1 MKSFKWVV
9 REIRWTIAQVLILP
23 SLLKGIV
30 FFLAL
35 YLALT
40 ILDLYAMWAIIPALF
55 YTAIIIGHEMGTNKL
70 RLVEKYYPNL
80 REKLRTAAD
89 YAGQDDVLVNELH
102 KEVIE
107 DVKKVAASTF
117 FSSSDMFYKI
127 LSCILLSFLI
137 VSVTHFNITLSAY
150 TSNVEGVLAE
160 FANKVLIREGDPNV
174 LRFNDS
180 VLGGEPMGGE
190 GTGEG
195 GAGERVNRN
204 IFGDEH
210 LATLGDEELEVEIKP
225 KMLELRV
232 GEVKDPEDRDF
243 DEVFPGDVYLEQ
255 SRTFEENIPK
265 EQQEIVKEY
274 FKRIS
279 AN

>member
-40 ILDLYAMWAIIPALF
+40 ILDLYAMWAIIPTLF
-55 YTAIIIGHEMGTNKL
+55 YTAIIIGREVGTNKL
-70 RLVEKYYPNL
+70 RLVEKYYPSL

-137 VSVTHFNITLSAY
+137 VGVTHFNITASVY
-150 TSNVEGVLAE
+150 TSNVEGVLAK

-180 VLGGEPMGGE
+180 VLGGEPIGGE

-210 LATLGDEELEVEIKP
+210 LATLGEEELEVEIKP
-225 KMLELRV
+225 TTLELRV

-243 DEVFPGDVYLEQ
+243 EEVFPGDIYLEQ

-265 EQQEIVKEY
+265 EQQEIVKAY

>member
-23 SLLKGIV
+23 SILKGIV

-35 YLALT
+35 YLALS
-40 ILDLYAMWAIIPALF
+40 ILDLIAMWAIIPALF
-55 YTAIIIGHEMGTNKL
+55 YTAIIIGREVGTNKL
-70 RLVEKYYPNL
+70 RLVEKYYPRL

-89 YAGQDDVLVNELH
+89 YANQDDVLVNELH

-117 FSSSDMFYKI
+117 FSRSDMFYYI
-127 LSCILLSFLI
+127 ISCILLSFLI
-137 VSVTHFNITLSAY
+137 VGVTHFNISASAY

-180 VLGGEPMGGE
+180 VLAGDPMGGE

-210 LATLGDEELEVEIKP
+210 LAKLGEEELEVEIKP
-225 KMLELRV
+225 KTLELRV
-232 GEVKDPEDRDF
+232 GEAKDPEDRDF
-243 DEVFPGDVYLEQ
+243 DEVFPDDVYLEQ

-265 EQQEIVKEY
+265 EQQEIVKAY